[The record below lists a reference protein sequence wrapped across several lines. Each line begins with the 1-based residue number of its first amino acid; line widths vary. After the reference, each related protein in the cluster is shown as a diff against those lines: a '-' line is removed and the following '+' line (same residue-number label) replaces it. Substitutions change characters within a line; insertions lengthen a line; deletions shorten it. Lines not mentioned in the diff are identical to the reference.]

1 MPLADTPKQPPATL
15 PDGTTGH
22 ATFESKPVGAAAIVA
37 AEVIRR
43 YNKETTMIEP
53 TSTPRRWI
61 AATVLACII
70 GFSVG
75 YCAPVHADPSWCDG
89 ISRPCTAY
97 DREHDRRAEA
107 RKLERERDL
116 RDSLRDEQYQWER
129 QQDTME
135 RDWQRS
141 LDRRERE
148 EARRPRAWY
157 E

>member
-75 YCAPVHADPSWCDG
+75 N
-89 ISRPCTAY
+89 
-97 DREHDRRAEA
+97 
-107 RKLERERDL
+107 
-116 RDSLRDEQYQWER
+116 
-129 QQDTME
+129 DTVACN
-135 RDWQRS
+135 
-141 LDRRERE
+141 L
-148 EARRPRAWY
+148 P
-157 E
+157 